1 MKSVRNYL
9 KTSAILMVLFLSSC
23 SDYLD
28 TEPTTEETY
37 TNSGGIIIK
46 EERADIF
53 NFRNSKNDA
62 YFGVYGKGMRFD
74 DEYGRK

>member
-1 MKSVRNYL
+1 MEHI
-9 KTSAILMVLFLSSC
+9 KTTII
-23 SDYLD
+23 
-28 TEPTTEETY
+28 
-37 TNSGGIIIK
+37 GGIIIK

-74 DEYGRK
+74 DEYGNVILNDPGCFVIDD